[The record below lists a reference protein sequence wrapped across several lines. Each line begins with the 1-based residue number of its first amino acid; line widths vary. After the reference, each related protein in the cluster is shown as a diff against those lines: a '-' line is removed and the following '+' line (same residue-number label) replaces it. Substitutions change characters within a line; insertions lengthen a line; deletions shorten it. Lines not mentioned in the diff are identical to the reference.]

1 MGKQNNEED
10 LAIQNTLSMT
20 VEERLQLLANLIA
33 LKIIDDQDSGS
44 PLLKQIKEAD
54 NVFAK
59 QFA

>member
-44 PLLKQIKEAD
+44 PLLKQIQEAD

>member
-10 LAIQNTLSMT
+10 LAVQNTLSMT